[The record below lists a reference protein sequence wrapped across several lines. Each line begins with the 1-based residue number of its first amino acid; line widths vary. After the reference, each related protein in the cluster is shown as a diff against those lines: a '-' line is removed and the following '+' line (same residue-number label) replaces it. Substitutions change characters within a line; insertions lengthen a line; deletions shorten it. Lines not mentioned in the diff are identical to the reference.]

1 MRSRL
6 LHATVGFALLVGLGG
21 CGYHQVG
28 AATHVPPGIH
38 TLAVPIFATRV
49 QAFRTEVTFTQA
61 VVRELNTATRYR
73 VLTAVPGNADTDTNN
88 ADAMLKGTILTEAV
102 TPLTY
107 DASSGQSSSY
117 LITVTA
123 SVQLVAHNGRVLYH
137 NDAFP
142 WHEQFQSTQDLS
154 GFVQED
160 SAAVR
165 RVARDFAQALV
176 SDMME
181 SFR

>member
-1 MRSRL
+1 VSRTL
-6 LHATVGFALLVGLGG
+6 QWLPLFACLALSG

-28 AATHVPPGIH
+28 AAAHVPAGVR

-49 QAFRTEVTFTQA
+49 QAFRTEVVFTQA

-73 VLTAVPGNADTDTNN
+73 IQTAVPGTADTDSNT
-88 ADAMLKGTILTEAV
+88 ADATLKGTILSEAV

-107 DASSGQSSSY
+107 DASSGQTSSY

-123 SVQLVAHNGRVLYH
+123 SVQLVARDGRVLYR

-142 WHEQFQSTQDLS
+142 WREQFQSTQDLS

-160 SAAVR
+160 AAAVR
-165 RVARDFAQALV
+165 RLAHDFAQALV
-176 SDMME
+176 ADMLQ
-181 SFR
+181 SF

>member
-1 MRSRL
+1 MRSVWL
-6 LHATVGFALLVGLGG
+6 LPLLLVAG

-28 AATHVPPGIH
+28 GAAHVPAGIH
-38 TLAVPIFATRV
+38 SIAVPIFATRV
-49 QAFRTEVTFTQA
+49 QAFRTEVAFTQA
-61 VVRELNTATRYR
+61 VVRELNTVTRYR
-73 VLTAVPGNADTDTNN
+73 ILTAVPGNADTVTDN
-88 ADAMLKGTILTEAV
+88 ADATLKGTILTEAV

-107 DASSGQSSSY
+107 DASSGQTSSY
-117 LITVTA
+117 LITITA
-123 SVQLVAHNGRVLYH
+123 AVQLVDHNGRVLYR

-142 WHEQFQSTQDLS
+142 WREQFQSTQDLS

-160 SAAVR
+160 SAAVHR
-165 RVARDFAQALV
+165 LARDFAQALV